1 MKNQYLIFLLFSSLE
16 RHQNKLQVEM
26 MMKKIL
32 AASLVLAF
40 VLTGCNT
47 IKGVGKDVSSAG
59 NAVSDSAQKTQDKL

>member
-1 MKNQYLIFLLFSSLE
+1 MKKQCSIFINFFSLFT
-16 RHQNKLQVEM
+16 HHNNFNVEM

-32 AASLVLAF
+32 AASLVLTF

-59 NAVSDSAQKTQDKL
+59 NAVTDGAQKTQDKM